1 MKSIKLSCAHALFK
15 FLIVKKTI
23 IDGKKVPLFPGA
35 FAIYGHGNVAC
46 LGQAMEEFQS
56 DLPGYRGHHEQSM
69 ALSGIGYARAMRRKQ
84 IFIATS
90 SSGPGAM
97 NMVTAAGVALSNRL
111 PLLLLPGDVFA
122 SRFPDPV
129 LQQVENFN
137 SPVENQNDA
146 FKPVSRF
153 FDRITRPEQILN
165 SLPQAIQIMLDPA
178 DCGPATIAISQDV
191 QGESYD
197 YPEVFF
203 EERIHTIRR
212 IHPDPTQIS
221 EAANQLKNSQQPIII
236 SGGGVLYS
244 EAEEEL
250 SQFAKKHNIPV
261 TATAMGIGC
270 MTKDNSHYI
279 GGIGGLGERS
289 ANNLSK
295 NTDLALAIG
304 TKLADFTTGSWANFE
319 NTNFKLVSLN
329 TARHDT
335 TKHLATPVVSDAKIG
350 LQQLSEA
357 LGDWRAP
364 DVWYEHAIKERSE
377 WETHVQKQSGPTNQE
392 EPSYAHAVGAV
403 YRNADPSDIVVTAAG
418 GLVGEVVQVWKP
430 KQINTFETEWG
441 FSCMGYEISGALGIK
456 MAKPDQDVVVFLGD
470 GSYLLSNSD
479 IYSSVLY
486 DQKLIIV
493 VCDNGGHMVIN
504 RLQLAK
510 GGKEY
515 ICNLRSARA
524 KNLQFVDFENHARS
538 LGANAET
545 VNSTSELEAAY
556 KRAKDSDKTYVIV
569 IKTHGY
575 EWLEGS
581 AFWESPT
588 LQDPLTKENKEAL
601 SDFQGGKDKQR
612 KGV

>member
-15 FLIVKKTI
+15 FLIAQKTI

-191 QGESYD
+191 QGESYN

-524 KNLQFVDFENHARS
+524 KNLQFVDFENHSRS

>member
-1 MKSIKLSCAHALFK
+1 
-15 FLIVKKTI
+15 
-23 IDGKKVPLFPGA
+23 
-35 FAIYGHGNVAC
+35 
-46 LGQAMEEFQS
+46 
-56 DLPGYRGHHEQSM
+56 
-69 ALSGIGYARAMRRKQ
+69 
-84 IFIATS
+84 
-90 SSGPGAM
+90 
-97 NMVTAAGVALSNRL
+97 
-111 PLLLLPGDVFA
+111 
-122 SRFPDPV
+122 
-129 LQQVENFN
+129 
-137 SPVENQNDA
+137 
-146 FKPVSRF
+146 
-153 FDRITRPEQILN
+153 
-165 SLPQAIQIMLDPA
+165 MLDPA
-178 DCGPATIAISQDV
+178 DCGPATISISQDV
-191 QGESYD
+191 QGESFD
-197 YPEVFF
+197 YPEAFF
-203 EERIHTIRR
+203 GERIHEIRR
-212 IHPDPTQIS
+212 IHPDPNQVKV
-221 EAANQLKNSQQPIII
+221 AAEKLKNSQQPIVI

-250 SQFAKKHNIPV
+250 SNFAKKHNIPV

-270 MTKDNSHYI
+270 MTKDDPYYI
-279 GGIGGLGERS
+279 GGIGGLGEKS

-295 NTDLALAIG
+295 DTDLALAIG

-319 NTNFKLVSLN
+319 SEKFQLVSLN
-329 TARHDT
+329 AARFDT
-335 TKHLATPVVSDAKIG
+335 VKHLATPIISDAKIG

-357 LGDWRAP
+357 LGDWKAP
-364 DVWYEHAIKERSE
+364 EAWYQRAIKERTE
-377 WETHVQKQSGPTNQE
+377 WEAHVQKQSGPTNQE
-392 EPSYAHAVGAV
+392 EPSYAHAIGAV
-403 YRNADPSDIVVTAAG
+403 YRNADASDIVVTAAG
-418 GLVGEVVQVWKP
+418 GLVGEVLQVWKP

-470 GSYLLSNSD
+470 GSYLLNNTD

-493 VCDNGGHMVIN
+493 LCDNGGHMVIN

-515 ICNLRSARA
+515 ICNLRAARA
-524 KNLQFVDFENHARS
+524 TNLQFVDFENHAKS

-545 VNSTSELEAAY
+545 VSSTSELEAAY

-588 LQDPLTKENKEAL
+588 LQDPITKENQDAL
-601 SDFQGGKDKQR
+601 ADFQGGKEKQR

>member
-1 MKSIKLSCAHALFK
+1 MKTVRLSCAHALFK
-15 FLIVKKTI
+15 FLIAQKTI

-191 QGESYD
+191 QGESFD
-197 YPEVFF
+197 YPEAFF
-203 EERIHTIRR
+203 EERVHEIRR
-212 IHPDPTQIS
+212 IHPDPNQVKV
-221 EAANQLKNSQQPIII
+221 AADKLKNSKQPIII

-250 SQFAKKHNIPV
+250 SRFAKKHNIPV

-270 MTKDNSHYI
+270 MTKDDPYYI
-279 GGIGGLGERS
+279 GGIGGLGEKS

-295 NTDLALAIG
+295 ETDLALAIG

-319 NTNFKLVSLN
+319 SDNFQLVSLN
-329 TARHDT
+329 AARFDT
-335 TKHLATPVVSDAKIG
+335 VKHLATPIVSDAKIG

-357 LGDWRAP
+357 LGDWKAP
-364 DVWYEHAIKERSE
+364 DDWYQKAIKERAE
-377 WETHVQKQSGPTNQE
+377 WEAHVQKQSGPTNQE

-456 MAKPDQDVVVFLGD
+456 MAKPNQDVVVFLGD

-515 ICNLRSARA
+515 ICNLRAARA
-524 KNLQFVDFENHARS
+524 TNLQFVDFESHAKS
-538 LGANAET
+538 MGANAET
-545 VNSTSELEAAY
+545 VSSTSELEAAY

-588 LQDPLTKENKEAL
+588 LQDPITKENKDAL
-601 SDFQGGKDKQR
+601 ADFQGGKEKQR